1 VKDSSRPV
9 PRRPASSPK
18 PYFSPAPPR
27 VLAHRGL
34 AIDAPENTLLAF
46 LHAASIGVTHLETD
60 VHGSSDGVAIISHDP
75 DLRRLVSLAVRVG
88 DLTAA
93 ELRAIDLGHGQG
105 FCSLAEALDAF
116 PESKFNIDVK
126 DRRAIPGTITAI
138 TEAGAIPRV
147 LIGSF
152 STSRRRA
159 TVKGLPG
166 VATSISTIP
175 ALFAVIV
182 AKLGIVGLLRRMLRR
197 VDAVQL
203 PARRFGIA
211 ITTPRTIRHF
221 QEAGVEVH
229 AWTINDPKQMR
240 ELFDAGIDG
249 VVSDRSDLALDVLR
263 PTG

>member
-1 VKDSSRPV
+1 MPPV
-9 PRRPASSPK
+9 SRRPASSPK

-34 AIDAPENTLLAF
+34 ATDAPENTLLAF

-60 VHGSSDGVAIISHDP
+60 VHASSDGVAMISHDP
-75 DLRRLVSLAVRVG
+75 DLRRLTGRDVLVG

-93 ELRAIDLGHGQG
+93 ELRAIDLGHGQN

-116 PESKFNIDVK
+116 PDAKFNVDVK
-126 DRRAIPGTITAI
+126 DKGAVAGTIAAI
-138 TEAGAIPRV
+138 SKAGAIRRV

-166 VATSISTIP
+166 VATSISMVP

-182 AKLGIVGLLRRMLRR
+182 AKIGLVGLLRWMVRR

-203 PARRFGIA
+203 PSRKFGFA
-211 ITTPRTIRHF
+211 ITTPRTIRRF
-221 QEAGVEVH
+221 QAAGVEVH
-229 AWTINDPKQMR
+229 AWTINDPKEMR
-240 ELFDAGIDG
+240 ALLKAGIDG
-249 VVSDRSDLALDVLR
+249 LVTDRSDLAVELLR
-263 PTG
+263 PTS